1 MPTEKEGKMRN
12 YFGTD
17 GIRGVAGEE
26 LTARTAFALGNA
38 LCRLKSRPLVV
49 LGRDTRTSSDMLSL
63 ALEAGVCAGGGCV
76 RDGGV
81 LPTAAVAFFVRRTGA
96 DFGVVVSAS
105 HNPPEFNGLKVF
117 DFRGCKLS
125 EEEEEYAERFFDEYS
140 FASALRC
147 GRCYPLARRGA
158 YADFLVSCCERPL
171 AGKKFVLDCAN
182 GAAGE
187 IAPRVF
193 ARLGAEVFV
202 IGRSRSGRKV
212 NMGCGALH
220 PEKMCEAV
228 VERGAD
234 AGFCYDGDA
243 DRLIA
248 ADERGN
254 IVDGDKM
261 LCILAKDL
269 QAKGR
274 LPHSLAVGTA
284 HTNTGA
290 ERELQRCGI
299 SLYRTDVGD
308 KYVAEYMRRSGAAV
322 GGEQS
327 GHIILAEYATTGDG
341 ILTSLKAAQ
350 LLAGGARF
358 SELADIRL
366 FPQYN
371 LSVRVKDK
379 VRVLGN
385 EEVRSAIEKAGHG
398 VFRLVVRASGTEP
411 VVRIFAEAEDLSAA
425 RDAAER
431 VRDAILRSE
440 E

>member
-1 MPTEKEGKMRN
+1 MRN

-38 LCRLKSRPLVV
+38 LCRLKTKPLVV

-63 ALEAGVCAGGGCV
+63 ALEAGVCAGGGSV

-81 LPTAAVAFFVRRTGA
+81 LPTAAVAFFVRKIGA

-125 EEEEEYAERFFDEYS
+125 EEDEEYTERFFDEYS

-147 GRCYPLARRGA
+147 GRRYPLSRRGA
-158 YADFLVSCCERPL
+158 YADFLVSCCEKPL
-171 AGKKFVLDCAN
+171 SGKKFVLDCAN

-193 ARLGAEVFV
+193 ARLGAELYVV
-202 IGRSRSGRKV
+202 GRSRSGRKV
-212 NMGCGALH
+212 NVGCGALH
-220 PEKMCEAV
+220 PEQMRAAV
-228 VERGAD
+228 VEQGAD

-254 IVDGDKM
+254 LVDGDKI

-269 QAKGR
+269 RAKGK
-274 LPHSLAVGTA
+274 LPHDLAVGTA

-290 ERELQRCGI
+290 ERELRAAGI
-299 SLYRTDVGD
+299 RLARTDVGD
-308 KYVAEYMRRSGAAV
+308 KYVAEYMRKSGAAV

-327 GHIILAEYATTGDG
+327 GHIILAEYSTTGDG
-341 ILTSLKAAQ
+341 ILSSLQVAQ
-350 LLAGGARF
+350 LLAGGAKF

-371 LSVRVKDK
+371 VSVRVKDK

-385 EEVRSAIEKAGHG
+385 EEVRAAVECAGRG

-411 VVRIFAEAEDLSAA
+411 VVRVFAEAEDMPAA
-425 RDAAER
+425 RAAAER
-431 VRDAILRSE
+431 VCEEIRRSE
-440 E
+440 A